1 VAEVTTTE
9 AETQTAVHDSGRAAE
24 ILVTG
29 GTGFVGPTIVHRLR
43 AEDRPVRCLVRDP
56 ERAHALS
63 AWGCELAQGDVTDLD
78 SIRRAVAGCEV
89 VVHLVAILQGKPEQ
103 FDRVMTQGTRN
114 MVEAAA
120 EAGIR
125 RFVLMSALGTSEET
139 KELTPYFGAKWL
151 MEQAVKGSELEH
163 VIFRPSFVF
172 GKGGGALRT
181 FQRLIRLSPVTP
193 VFGAGDQ
200 RVQPIWIDNV
210 AEYYAAAIDRPE
222 AANRTFELGGPDIVT
237 YEELFDRIKRSL
249 GKRRTKLHVPF
260 GLMRVNAA
268 ILEALPGP
276 SPVTRDQLKMLAVD
290 NVVSN
295 SDAQETFQVELVSLD
310 EQLRRAA

>member
-1 VAEVTTTE
+1 M
-9 AETQTAVHDSGRAAE
+9 

-29 GTGFVGPTIVHRLR
+29 GTGFVGPKIVHRLR

-56 ERAHALS
+56 DRAHALA
-63 AWGCELAQGDVTDLD
+63 AWGCELTRGDVTDLV
-78 SIRRAVAGCEV
+78 SIRRAAEGCEV
-89 VVHLVAILQGKPEQ
+89 VVHLVAIIQGKPEQ
-103 FDRVMTQGTRN
+103 FERVMVQGTRN
-114 MVEAAA
+114 VVEAAK

-125 RFVLMSALGTSEET
+125 RFVHMSALGTSEET
-139 KELTPYFGAKWL
+139 KDLSLYFGSKWQ
-151 MEQAVKGSELEH
+151 MEQTVKGSGLEH

-172 GKGGGALRT
+172 GKGGGALKT
-181 FQRLIRLSPVTP
+181 FQRLVRLSPVIP

-200 RVQPIWIDNV
+200 RVQPIWIDDV

-222 AANRTFELGGPDIVT
+222 AAGRIFELGGPDIVT
-237 YEELFDRIKRSL
+237 YEELYDRIKRVL
-249 GKRRTKLHVPF
+249 GKRRPKLHVPF

-276 SPVTRDQLKMLAVD
+276 SPLTRDQLKMLAVE

-295 SDAQETFQVELVSLD
+295 SDAQETFQIDLVPLD